1 MTDSRDGGAKINDNI
16 IQSNFRSNFR
26 SNFQSQYY

>member
-1 MTDSRDGGAKINDNI
+1 MIDSRDGGAKLNDNL
-16 IQSNFRSNFR
+16 IQSNFR